1 MELQRDTSERV
12 GEEREGEGEGGQV
25 GVMNRGEKRGKQERR
40 VREKGRRVERRG
52 RGKRLRTFFFF
63 FSSLEKRIIAE
74 TTKVRHFLGIVWIV
88 KGEME

>member
-12 GEEREGEGEGGQV
+12 GEGEGEGGQV

-52 RGKRLRTFFFF
+52 RGKTL
-63 FSSLEKRIIAE
+63 
-74 TTKVRHFLGIVWIV
+74 
-88 KGEME
+88 

>member
-40 VREKGRRVERRG
+40 VGEKGRRVERRG
-52 RGKRLRTFFFF
+52 RGKRLRTFIYFFF
-63 FSSLEKRIIAE
+63 TGKKDHSRNDQSQTLFGYS
-74 TTKVRHFLGIVWIV
+74 VDC
-88 KGEME
+88 KG

>member
-52 RGKRLRTFFFF
+52 QGKRLRTFIYFF
-63 FSSLEKRIIAE
+63 LHWK
-74 TTKVRHFLGIVWIV
+74 
-88 KGEME
+88 KGS